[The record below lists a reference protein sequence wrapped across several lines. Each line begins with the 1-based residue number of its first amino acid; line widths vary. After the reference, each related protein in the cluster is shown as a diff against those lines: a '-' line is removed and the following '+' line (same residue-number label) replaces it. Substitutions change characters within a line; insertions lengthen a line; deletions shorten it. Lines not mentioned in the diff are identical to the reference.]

1 MAHPSLNQ
9 PAVLAGVWGGSW
21 WASVFSGGAAFI
33 FSLEAKKERGCVKK
47 LGKVE
52 REKKAK
58 HQRGARL
65 GCGRLA
71 RGKALPRSRTRICLQ
86 ELRLLGPLAAV

>member
-1 MAHPSLNQ
+1 
-9 PAVLAGVWGGSW
+9 
-21 WASVFSGGAAFI
+21 
-33 FSLEAKKERGCVKK
+33 VKK